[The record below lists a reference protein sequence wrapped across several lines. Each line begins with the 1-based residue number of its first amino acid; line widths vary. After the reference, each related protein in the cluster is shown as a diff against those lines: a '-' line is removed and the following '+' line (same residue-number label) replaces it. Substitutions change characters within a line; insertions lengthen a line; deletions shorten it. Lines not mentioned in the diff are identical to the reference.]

1 MWYKWRFLEINIHFI
16 VFTDYPLFASK
27 QTFARIDFLRQGGR
41 LVDKKGTHNIKF
53 LTRKLTNTGKLTSGQ
68 VNKKASE
75 QVNELIVLFS
85 FL

>member
-1 MWYKWRFLEINIHFI
+1 M
-16 VFTDYPLFASK
+16 
-27 QTFARIDFLRQGGR
+27 
-41 LVDKKGTHNIKF
+41 DKKGTHNVKF
-53 LTRKLTNTGKLTSGQ
+53 LAEKLTNNGKLTSGQ